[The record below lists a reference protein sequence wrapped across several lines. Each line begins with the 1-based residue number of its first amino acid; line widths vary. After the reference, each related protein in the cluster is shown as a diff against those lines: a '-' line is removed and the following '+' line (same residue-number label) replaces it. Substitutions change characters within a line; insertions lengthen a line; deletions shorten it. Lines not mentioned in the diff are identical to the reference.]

1 MICLTFL
8 RIINRNTLVI
18 FYSNSDLYHDNHYFL
33 QIWFIIRRSQRSIS
47 CLCTISWSSMA
58 NYCTI
63 PNSISIQWEIFTG
76 HSRKPLFMSGSWT
89 NFTRIFYIQFFCF
102 KFNFLVLVKMFWM
115 GGSYFPNKEKWFFS
129 SFTFY
134 DLNRN
139 GLSIYRTFHH
149 NNIPLISMLTL
160 FFPLNIGYSE
170 LFQFVTIYIDLSIIY
185 IVNDEKRN

>member
-1 MICLTFL
+1 M
-8 RIINRNTLVI
+8 VI

-115 GGSYFPNKEKWFFS
+115 GGSYFPNKKKC
-129 SFTFY
+129 
-134 DLNRN
+134 
-139 GLSIYRTFHH
+139 
-149 NNIPLISMLTL
+149 
-160 FFPLNIGYSE
+160 FFPGLPFMIWIEMGCQYIKHFIITIFPS
-170 LFQFVTIYIDLSIIY
+170 FQCLLSFF
-185 IVNDEKRN
+185 R